1 MASGN
6 EKNHRVRVAQYL
18 RMSTDHQQYSLH
30 NQSEYIKDYAEK
42 NNMEIAY
49 TYDDA
54 GKSGVSIVGRHSLQ
68 QLLSDVEQKKI
79 DIQAVLFYDVSRF
92 GRFQNSDE
100 AAYYSFL
107 FERNGVDL
115 IYCSE
120 PIPTKDFPLES
131 SVILNIKRSSAA
143 YHSRNLS
150 EKVFIGQVNL
160 IKLGYH
166 QGGMAGYGLRR
177 LLVDENGIA
186 KEILNF
192 RKRKSIQ
199 TDRVILIPGPKNE
212 IKIVNR
218 IYDLFIDSNVPEF
231 IIAERLNEQSIPAE
245 NGTSWT
251 RAKIKFLNPR
261 TRNKVVHEE
270 IKESIK
276 KRGLSKPISVRA
288 IDEDD
293 FKYALICGQGRI
305 EALVALGETIIP
317 AIIRD
322 VSEEDAYVMSLVE
335 NIARRRPRSN
345 ELLQVIKDMKIR
357 GLSDSE
363 ISEITGYSSNWVS
376 SINMLLDKGEHK
388 LLSAVERGNLPLYLA
403 VQFARCETEEA
414 QDILTE
420 AYDKKLIKS
429 RDIIKIK
436 YILNQRTVG
445 NKGAKAAGFYY
456 HKPSKRMTAEE
467 LIELYENSIA
477 EHKSVYNN
485 SKFIKTNLLI
495 INEIFNIIM
504 MNKSFQNIL
513 EQENLSELPSQILN
527 PVNKEVSK

>member
-1 MASGN
+1 MASEN
-6 EKNHRVRVAQYL
+6 DKNHKVRVAQYL

-186 KEILNF
+186 KEILSF

-218 IYDLFIDSNVPEF
+218 IYDLFIDYNVPEF
-231 IIAERLNEQSIPAE
+231 IIAERLNEQNIPAE
-245 NGTSWT
+245 NGTLWT
-251 RAKIKFLNPR
+251 RAKIHQILTNEKYIGNNIYNKTSSKLKSRLVKNP
-261 TRNKVVHEE
+261 KHEWVRCD
-270 IKESIK
+270 KAY
-276 KRGLSKPISVRA
+276 KPIISKK
-288 IDEDD
+288 
-293 FKYALICGQGRI
+293 KY
-305 EALVALGETIIP
+305 
-317 AIIRD
+317 
-322 VSEEDAYVMSLVE
+322 
-335 NIARRRPRSN
+335 N
-345 ELLQVIKDMKIR
+345 K
-357 GLSDSE
+357 
-363 ISEITGYSSNWVS
+363 
-376 SINMLLDKGEHK
+376 
-388 LLSAVERGNLPLYLA
+388 
-403 VQFARCETEEA
+403 A
-414 QDILTE
+414 QDIIQRFGGLLRAYTLIGYKPEHDYSYLQINEALRSFYSGIIEDFKGRILKSNCYIDEYKYAPMLYINDELLISVLITKCIHMKSGKLRWKVRFDNSQKADITIVIRMDSQNISPLDFYIIPKIENEYSKMCMTE
-420 AYDKKLIKS
+420 TNNIRLDLYRFDNLDKLLQ
-429 RDIIKIK
+429 II
-436 YILNQRTVG
+436 T
-445 NKGAKAAGFYY
+445 
-456 HKPSKRMTAEE
+456 RMKVR
-467 LIELYENSIA
+467 ELYA
-477 EHKSVYNN
+477 A
-485 SKFIKTNLLI
+485 
-495 INEIFNIIM
+495 
-504 MNKSFQNIL
+504 
-513 EQENLSELPSQILN
+513 
-527 PVNKEVSK
+527 

>member
-1 MASGN
+1 MASEN
-6 EKNHRVRVAQYL
+6 DKNHKVRVAQYL

-54 GKSGVSIVGRHSLQ
+54 GKSGVSIIGRHSLQ

-150 EKVFIGQVNL
+150 EKVFIGQANL

-186 KEILNF
+186 KEILGF

-212 IKIVNR
+212 IKIVNS
-218 IYDLFIDSNVPEF
+218 IYDLFIDDNMPEF
-231 IIAERLNEQSIPAE
+231 IIAERLNEQNIPAE
-245 NGTSWT
+245 NGTLWT
-251 RAKIKFLNPR
+251 RAKIHQILTNEKYIGNNIYNKTSSKLKSRLVKNPKNEWVR
-261 TRNKVVHEE
+261 CDKAY
-270 IKESIK
+270 
-276 KRGLSKPISVRA
+276 KPIISKKKYNKAQEIIQLRSVHLTNEELLEKLKQKLESNGKLSGFI

-293 FKYALICGQGRI
+293 TGPSSSVYRTRFGGLLRAYTLIGYKPEHDYSYIQINEALRSFYSGIIEDFKGEILKSNCYIDEYKYAPMLYINDEFLISVLITKCTHMKSGKLRWKVRFDNSQKADITIVIRMDSKNI
-305 EALVALGETIIP
+305 SPLDFYIIP
-317 AIIRD
+317 KIENEYSKMWMTETNNIRLD
-322 VSEEDAYVMSLVE
+322 LYRFDNLDK
-335 NIARRRPRSN
+335 
-345 ELLQVIKDMKIR
+345 LLQIITRMKVR
-357 GLSDSE
+357 
-363 ISEITGYSSNWVS
+363 
-376 SINMLLDKGEHK
+376 
-388 LLSAVERGNLPLYLA
+388 
-403 VQFARCETEEA
+403 
-414 QDILTE
+414 
-420 AYDKKLIKS
+420 
-429 RDIIKIK
+429 
-436 YILNQRTVG
+436 
-445 NKGAKAAGFYY
+445 
-456 HKPSKRMTAEE
+456 
-467 LIELYENSIA
+467 ELYA
-477 EHKSVYNN
+477 A
-485 SKFIKTNLLI
+485 
-495 INEIFNIIM
+495 
-504 MNKSFQNIL
+504 
-513 EQENLSELPSQILN
+513 
-527 PVNKEVSK
+527 

>member
-1 MASGN
+1 MASEN
-6 EKNHRVRVAQYL
+6 DKNHKVRVAQYL

-54 GKSGVSIVGRHSLQ
+54 GKSGVSIIGRHSLQ

-150 EKVFIGQVNL
+150 EKVFIGQANL

-186 KEILNF
+186 KEILGF

-212 IKIVNR
+212 IKIVNS
-218 IYDLFIDSNVPEF
+218 IYDLFIDDNMPEF
-231 IIAERLNEQSIPAE
+231 IIAERLNEQNIPAE
-245 NGTSWT
+245 NGTLWT
-251 RAKIKFLNPR
+251 RAKIHQILTNEKYIGNNIYNKTSSKLKSRLVKNPKNEWVR
-261 TRNKVVHEE
+261 CDKAY
-270 IKESIK
+270 
-276 KRGLSKPISVRA
+276 KPIISKKKYNKAQEIIQLRSVHLTNEELLEKLKQKLESNGKLSGFI

-293 FKYALICGQGRI
+293 TGPSSSVYRTRFGGLLRAYTLIGYKPEHDYSYIQINEALRSFYSGIIEDFKGEILKSNCYIDEYKYAPMLYINDEFLISVLITKCTHMKSGKLRWKVRFDNSQKAVITIVIRMDSQNI
-305 EALVALGETIIP
+305 SPLDFYIIP
-317 AIIRD
+317 KIENEYSKMWMTETNNIRLD
-322 VSEEDAYVMSLVE
+322 LYRFDNLDK
-335 NIARRRPRSN
+335 
-345 ELLQVIKDMKIR
+345 LLQIITRMKVR
-357 GLSDSE
+357 
-363 ISEITGYSSNWVS
+363 
-376 SINMLLDKGEHK
+376 
-388 LLSAVERGNLPLYLA
+388 
-403 VQFARCETEEA
+403 
-414 QDILTE
+414 
-420 AYDKKLIKS
+420 
-429 RDIIKIK
+429 
-436 YILNQRTVG
+436 
-445 NKGAKAAGFYY
+445 
-456 HKPSKRMTAEE
+456 
-467 LIELYENSIA
+467 ELYA
-477 EHKSVYNN
+477 A
-485 SKFIKTNLLI
+485 
-495 INEIFNIIM
+495 
-504 MNKSFQNIL
+504 
-513 EQENLSELPSQILN
+513 
-527 PVNKEVSK
+527 

>member
-1 MASGN
+1 MASEN
-6 EKNHRVRVAQYL
+6 DKNHKVRVAQYL

-54 GKSGVSIVGRHSLQ
+54 GKSGVSIIGRHSLQ

-186 KEILNF
+186 KEILGF

-212 IKIVNR
+212 IKIVNS
-218 IYDLFIDSNVPEF
+218 IYDLFIDDNMPEF
-231 IIAERLNEQSIPAE
+231 IIAERLNEQNIPAE
-245 NGTSWT
+245 NGTLWT
-251 RAKIKFLNPR
+251 RAKIHQILTNEKYIGNNIYNKTSSKLKSRLVKNPKNEWVR
-261 TRNKVVHEE
+261 CDKAY
-270 IKESIK
+270 
-276 KRGLSKPISVRA
+276 KPIISKKKYNKAQEIIQLRSVHLTNDELLEKLKQKLESNGKLSGFI

-293 FKYALICGQGRI
+293 TGPSSSVYRTRFGGLLRAYTLIGYKPEHDYSYLKINEALRSFYSGIIEDFKGEILKSNCYIDEYKYAPMLYINDELLISVLITKCTPMKSGKLRWKVRFDNSQKADITIVIRMDSQNI
-305 EALVALGETIIP
+305 SPLDFYIIP
-317 AIIRD
+317 KIENEYSKMCMTETNNIRLD
-322 VSEEDAYVMSLVE
+322 LYRFDNLDK
-335 NIARRRPRSN
+335 
-345 ELLQVIKDMKIR
+345 LLQIITRMKVR
-357 GLSDSE
+357 
-363 ISEITGYSSNWVS
+363 
-376 SINMLLDKGEHK
+376 
-388 LLSAVERGNLPLYLA
+388 
-403 VQFARCETEEA
+403 
-414 QDILTE
+414 
-420 AYDKKLIKS
+420 
-429 RDIIKIK
+429 
-436 YILNQRTVG
+436 
-445 NKGAKAAGFYY
+445 
-456 HKPSKRMTAEE
+456 
-467 LIELYENSIA
+467 ELYA
-477 EHKSVYNN
+477 A
-485 SKFIKTNLLI
+485 
-495 INEIFNIIM
+495 
-504 MNKSFQNIL
+504 
-513 EQENLSELPSQILN
+513 
-527 PVNKEVSK
+527 

>member
-1 MASGN
+1 MASEN
-6 EKNHRVRVAQYL
+6 DKNHKVRVAQYL

-54 GKSGVSIVGRHSLQ
+54 GKSGVSIIGRHSLQ

-186 KEILNF
+186 KEILGF

-212 IKIVNR
+212 IKIVNS
-218 IYDLFIDSNVPEF
+218 IYDLFIDDNMPEF
-231 IIAERLNEQSIPAE
+231 IIAERLNELNIPAE
-245 NGTSWT
+245 NGTLWT
-251 RAKIKFLNPR
+251 RAKIHQILTNEKYIGNNIYNKTSSKLKSRLVKNPKNEWVR
-261 TRNKVVHEE
+261 CDKAY
-270 IKESIK
+270 
-276 KRGLSKPISVRA
+276 KPIISKKKYNKAQEIIQLRSVHLTNEELLEKLKQKLESNGKLSGFI

-293 FKYALICGQGRI
+293 TGPSSSVYRTRFGGLLRAYTLIGYKPEHDYSYIQINEALRSFYSGIIEDFKGEILKSNCYIDEYKYAPMLYINDELLISVLITKCTPMKSGKLRWKVRFDNSQKADITIVIRMDSQNI
-305 EALVALGETIIP
+305 SPLDFYIIP
-317 AIIRD
+317 KIENEYSKMCMTETNNIRLD
-322 VSEEDAYVMSLVE
+322 LYRFDNLDK
-335 NIARRRPRSN
+335 
-345 ELLQVIKDMKIR
+345 LLQIITRMKVR
-357 GLSDSE
+357 
-363 ISEITGYSSNWVS
+363 
-376 SINMLLDKGEHK
+376 
-388 LLSAVERGNLPLYLA
+388 
-403 VQFARCETEEA
+403 
-414 QDILTE
+414 
-420 AYDKKLIKS
+420 
-429 RDIIKIK
+429 
-436 YILNQRTVG
+436 
-445 NKGAKAAGFYY
+445 
-456 HKPSKRMTAEE
+456 
-467 LIELYENSIA
+467 ELYA
-477 EHKSVYNN
+477 A
-485 SKFIKTNLLI
+485 
-495 INEIFNIIM
+495 
-504 MNKSFQNIL
+504 
-513 EQENLSELPSQILN
+513 
-527 PVNKEVSK
+527 

>member
-1 MASGN
+1 
-6 EKNHRVRVAQYL
+6 
-18 RMSTDHQQYSLH
+18 MSTDHQQYSLH

-54 GKSGVSIVGRHSLQ
+54 GKSGVSIIGRHSLQ

-150 EKVFIGQVNL
+150 EKLFIGQVNL

-186 KEILNF
+186 KEILGF

-218 IYDLFIDSNVPEF
+218 IYDLFIDDNMPEF
-231 IIAERLNEQSIPAE
+231 IIAERLNEQNIPAE
-245 NGTSWT
+245 NGTLWT
-251 RAKIKFLNPR
+251 RAKIHQILTNEKYIGNNIYNKTSSKLKSRLVKNPKNEWVR
-261 TRNKVVHEE
+261 CDKAY
-270 IKESIK
+270 
-276 KRGLSKPISVRA
+276 KPIISKKKYNKAQEIIQLRSVHLTNDELLEKLKQKLESNGKLSGFI

-293 FKYALICGQGRI
+293 TGPSSSVYRTRFGGLLRAYTLIGYKPEHDYSYIQINEALRSFYSGIIEDFKGEILKSNCYIDEYKYAPMLYINDELLISVLITKCTPMKSGKLRWKVRFDNSQKADITIVIRMDSQNI
-305 EALVALGETIIP
+305 SPLDFYIIP
-317 AIIRD
+317 KIENEYSKMCMTETNNIRLD
-322 VSEEDAYVMSLVE
+322 LYRFDNLDK
-335 NIARRRPRSN
+335 
-345 ELLQVIKDMKIR
+345 LLQIITRMKVR
-357 GLSDSE
+357 
-363 ISEITGYSSNWVS
+363 
-376 SINMLLDKGEHK
+376 
-388 LLSAVERGNLPLYLA
+388 
-403 VQFARCETEEA
+403 
-414 QDILTE
+414 
-420 AYDKKLIKS
+420 
-429 RDIIKIK
+429 
-436 YILNQRTVG
+436 
-445 NKGAKAAGFYY
+445 
-456 HKPSKRMTAEE
+456 
-467 LIELYENSIA
+467 ELYA
-477 EHKSVYNN
+477 A
-485 SKFIKTNLLI
+485 
-495 INEIFNIIM
+495 
-504 MNKSFQNIL
+504 
-513 EQENLSELPSQILN
+513 
-527 PVNKEVSK
+527 

>member
-1 MASGN
+1 MASEN
-6 EKNHRVRVAQYL
+6 DKNHKVRVAQYL

-186 KEILNF
+186 KEILSF

-218 IYDLFIDSNVPEF
+218 IYDLFIDYNVPEF
-231 IIAERLNEQSIPAE
+231 IIAERLNEQNIPAE
-245 NGTSWT
+245 NGTLWT
-251 RAKIKFLNPR
+251 RAKIHQILTNEKYIGNNIYNKTSSKLKSRLVKNP
-261 TRNKVVHEE
+261 KHEWVRCD
-270 IKESIK
+270 KAY
-276 KRGLSKPISVRA
+276 KPIISKKKYNKAQDIIQLRSIHLTNEELLEKLKQKLESNGKLSGFI

-293 FKYALICGQGRI
+293 TGPSSSVYRTRFGGLLRAYTLIGYKPEHDYSYLQINEALRSFYSGIIEDFKGRILKSNCYIDEYKYAPMLYINDELLISVLITKCIHMKSGKLSWKVRFDNSQKADITIVIRMDSQNI
-305 EALVALGETIIP
+305 SPLDFYIIP
-317 AIIRD
+317 KIENEYSKMCMTETNNIRLD
-322 VSEEDAYVMSLVE
+322 LYRFDNLDK
-335 NIARRRPRSN
+335 
-345 ELLQVIKDMKIR
+345 LLQIITRMKVR
-357 GLSDSE
+357 
-363 ISEITGYSSNWVS
+363 
-376 SINMLLDKGEHK
+376 
-388 LLSAVERGNLPLYLA
+388 
-403 VQFARCETEEA
+403 
-414 QDILTE
+414 
-420 AYDKKLIKS
+420 
-429 RDIIKIK
+429 
-436 YILNQRTVG
+436 
-445 NKGAKAAGFYY
+445 
-456 HKPSKRMTAEE
+456 
-467 LIELYENSIA
+467 ELYA
-477 EHKSVYNN
+477 A
-485 SKFIKTNLLI
+485 
-495 INEIFNIIM
+495 
-504 MNKSFQNIL
+504 
-513 EQENLSELPSQILN
+513 
-527 PVNKEVSK
+527 

>member
-1 MASGN
+1 MASEN
-6 EKNHRVRVAQYL
+6 DKNHRVRVAQYL

-186 KEILNF
+186 KEILSF

-218 IYDLFIDSNVPEF
+218 IYDLFIDNNVPEF
-231 IIAERLNEQSIPAE
+231 IIAERLNEQNIPAE
-245 NGTSWT
+245 NGTLWT
-251 RAKIKFLNPR
+251 RAKIHQILTNEKYIGNNIYNKTSSKLKSRLVKNP
-261 TRNKVVHEE
+261 KHEWVRCD
-270 IKESIK
+270 KAY
-276 KRGLSKPISVRA
+276 KPIISKKKYNKAQEIIQLRSIHLTNEDLLEKLKQKLESNGKLSGFI

-293 FKYALICGQGRI
+293 TGPSSSVYRTRFGGLLRAYTLIGYKPEHDYSYLKINEALRSFYSEIIEDFKGEILKSNCHIDEYKYAPMLYINDEFLISV
-305 EALVALGETIIP
+305 LVTKCIYMKSGKLRWKVRFDNSQKADITIVIRMNSQNISPLDFYIIP
-317 AIIRD
+317 KIENEYNKMCMTETNNIRLD
-322 VSEEDAYVMSLVE
+322 LYRFDNLDK
-335 NIARRRPRSN
+335 
-345 ELLQVIKDMKIR
+345 LLQIITRMKVR
-357 GLSDSE
+357 
-363 ISEITGYSSNWVS
+363 
-376 SINMLLDKGEHK
+376 
-388 LLSAVERGNLPLYLA
+388 
-403 VQFARCETEEA
+403 
-414 QDILTE
+414 
-420 AYDKKLIKS
+420 
-429 RDIIKIK
+429 
-436 YILNQRTVG
+436 
-445 NKGAKAAGFYY
+445 
-456 HKPSKRMTAEE
+456 
-467 LIELYENSIA
+467 ELYA
-477 EHKSVYNN
+477 A
-485 SKFIKTNLLI
+485 
-495 INEIFNIIM
+495 
-504 MNKSFQNIL
+504 
-513 EQENLSELPSQILN
+513 
-527 PVNKEVSK
+527 

>member
-107 FERNGVDL
+107 FERNGVEL

-251 RAKIKFLNPR
+251 RAKIHQILTNEKYIGNNIYNKTSSKLKSRLVKNP
-261 TRNKVVHEE
+261 KHEW
-270 IKESIK
+270 IRCDKAY
-276 KRGLSKPISVRA
+276 KPIISKKKYNKAQEIIQLRSIHLTNEDLLEKLKEKLESNGKLSGFI

-293 FKYALICGQGRI
+293 TGPSSSVYRTRFGGLLRAYTLIGYKPEHDYSYLQI
-305 EALVALGETIIP
+305 NEALRSFYSEIIEDFKGEILKSNCHIDEYKYYPMLCINDEFLISVLVTKCIHMKSGKLRWKVRFDNSQKADITIVIRMNSQNISPLDFYIIP
-317 AIIRD
+317 KIENEYSKMCMMETNNIRLD
-322 VSEEDAYVMSLVE
+322 LYRFD
-335 NIARRRPRSN
+335 N
-345 ELLQVIKDMKIR
+345 
-357 GLSDSE
+357 
-363 ISEITGYSSNWVS
+363 
-376 SINMLLDKGEHK
+376 LDKF
-388 LLSAVERGNLPLYLA
+388 L
-403 VQFARCETEEA
+403 Q
-414 QDILTE
+414 
-420 AYDKKLIKS
+420 
-429 RDIIKIK
+429 II
-436 YILNQRTVG
+436 T
-445 NKGAKAAGFYY
+445 
-456 HKPSKRMTAEE
+456 RMKVR
-467 LIELYENSIA
+467 ELYA
-477 EHKSVYNN
+477 A
-485 SKFIKTNLLI
+485 
-495 INEIFNIIM
+495 
-504 MNKSFQNIL
+504 
-513 EQENLSELPSQILN
+513 
-527 PVNKEVSK
+527 

>member
-1 MASGN
+1 MASEN
-6 EKNHRVRVAQYL
+6 DKNHKVRVAQYL

-54 GKSGVSIVGRHSLQ
+54 GKSGVSIIGRHSLQ

-186 KEILNF
+186 KEILGF

-212 IKIVNR
+212 INIVNS
-218 IYDLFIDSNVPEF
+218 IYDLFIDDNMPEF
-231 IIAERLNEQSIPAE
+231 IIAERLNEQNIPAE
-245 NGTSWT
+245 NGTLWT
-251 RAKIKFLNPR
+251 RAKIHQILTNEKYIGNNIYNKTSSKLKSRLVKNPKNEWVR
-261 TRNKVVHEE
+261 CDKAY
-270 IKESIK
+270 
-276 KRGLSKPISVRA
+276 KPIISKKKYNKAQEIIQLRSVHLTNEELLEMLKQKLESNGKLSGFI

-293 FKYALICGQGRI
+293 TGPSSSVYRTRFGGLLRAYTLIGYKPEHDYSYIQINEALRSFYSGIIEDFKGEILKSNCYIDEYKYAPMLYINDELLISVLITKCTPMKSGKLRWKVRFDNSQKADITIVIRMDSQNI
-305 EALVALGETIIP
+305 SPLDFYIIP
-317 AIIRD
+317 KIENEYSKMCMTETNNIRLD
-322 VSEEDAYVMSLVE
+322 LYRFDNLDK
-335 NIARRRPRSN
+335 
-345 ELLQVIKDMKIR
+345 LLQIITRMKVR
-357 GLSDSE
+357 
-363 ISEITGYSSNWVS
+363 
-376 SINMLLDKGEHK
+376 
-388 LLSAVERGNLPLYLA
+388 
-403 VQFARCETEEA
+403 
-414 QDILTE
+414 
-420 AYDKKLIKS
+420 
-429 RDIIKIK
+429 
-436 YILNQRTVG
+436 
-445 NKGAKAAGFYY
+445 
-456 HKPSKRMTAEE
+456 
-467 LIELYENSIA
+467 ELYA
-477 EHKSVYNN
+477 A
-485 SKFIKTNLLI
+485 
-495 INEIFNIIM
+495 
-504 MNKSFQNIL
+504 
-513 EQENLSELPSQILN
+513 
-527 PVNKEVSK
+527 

>member
-1 MASGN
+1 MASEN
-6 EKNHRVRVAQYL
+6 DKNHRVRVAQYL

-68 QLLSDVEQKKI
+68 QLLNDVEQKKI

-186 KEILNF
+186 KEILSF

-218 IYDLFIDSNVPEF
+218 IYDLFIDNNVPEF
-231 IIAERLNEQSIPAE
+231 IIAERLNEQNIPAE
-245 NGTSWT
+245 NGTLWT
-251 RAKIKFLNPR
+251 RAKIHQILTNEKYIGNNIYNKTSSKLKSRLVKNP
-261 TRNKVVHEE
+261 KHEWVRCD
-270 IKESIK
+270 KAY
-276 KRGLSKPISVRA
+276 KPIISKKKYNKAQEIIQLRSIHLTNEDLLEKLKQKLESNGKLSGFI

-293 FKYALICGQGRI
+293 TGPSSSVYRTRFGGLLRAYTLIGYKPEHDYSYLKINEALRSFYSEIIEDFKGEILKSNCHIDEYKYAPMLYINDEFLISV
-305 EALVALGETIIP
+305 LVTKCIHMKSGKLRWKVRFDNSQKADITIVIRMNSQNISPLDFYIIP
-317 AIIRD
+317 KIENEYSKMCMMETNNIRLD
-322 VSEEDAYVMSLVE
+322 LYRFDNLDK
-335 NIARRRPRSN
+335 
-345 ELLQVIKDMKIR
+345 LLQIITRMKVR
-357 GLSDSE
+357 
-363 ISEITGYSSNWVS
+363 
-376 SINMLLDKGEHK
+376 
-388 LLSAVERGNLPLYLA
+388 
-403 VQFARCETEEA
+403 
-414 QDILTE
+414 
-420 AYDKKLIKS
+420 
-429 RDIIKIK
+429 
-436 YILNQRTVG
+436 
-445 NKGAKAAGFYY
+445 
-456 HKPSKRMTAEE
+456 
-467 LIELYENSIA
+467 ELYA
-477 EHKSVYNN
+477 A
-485 SKFIKTNLLI
+485 
-495 INEIFNIIM
+495 
-504 MNKSFQNIL
+504 
-513 EQENLSELPSQILN
+513 
-527 PVNKEVSK
+527 

>member
-1 MASGN
+1 MASEN
-6 EKNHRVRVAQYL
+6 DKNHRVRVAQYL

-150 EKVFIGQVNL
+150 DKVFIGQVNL

-186 KEILNF
+186 KEILSF

-218 IYDLFIDSNVPEF
+218 IYDLFIDNNVPEF
-231 IIAERLNEQSIPAE
+231 IIAERLNEQNIPAE
-245 NGTSWT
+245 NGTLWT
-251 RAKIKFLNPR
+251 RAKIHQILTNEKYIGNNIYNKTSSKLKSRLVKNP
-261 TRNKVVHEE
+261 KHEWVRCD
-270 IKESIK
+270 KAY
-276 KRGLSKPISVRA
+276 KPIISKKKYNKAQEIIQLRSIHLTNEDLLEKLKQKLESNGKLSGFI

-293 FKYALICGQGRI
+293 TGPSSSVYRTRFGGLLRAYTLIGYKPEHDYSYLKINEALRSFYSEIIEDFKGEILKSNCHIDEYKYAPMLYINDEFLISV
-305 EALVALGETIIP
+305 LVTKCIYMKSGKLRWKVRFDNSQKADITIVIRMNSQNISPLDFYIIP
-317 AIIRD
+317 KIENEYNKMCMTETNNIRLD
-322 VSEEDAYVMSLVE
+322 LYRFDNLDK
-335 NIARRRPRSN
+335 
-345 ELLQVIKDMKIR
+345 LLQIITRMKVR
-357 GLSDSE
+357 
-363 ISEITGYSSNWVS
+363 
-376 SINMLLDKGEHK
+376 
-388 LLSAVERGNLPLYLA
+388 
-403 VQFARCETEEA
+403 
-414 QDILTE
+414 
-420 AYDKKLIKS
+420 
-429 RDIIKIK
+429 
-436 YILNQRTVG
+436 
-445 NKGAKAAGFYY
+445 
-456 HKPSKRMTAEE
+456 
-467 LIELYENSIA
+467 ELYA
-477 EHKSVYNN
+477 A
-485 SKFIKTNLLI
+485 
-495 INEIFNIIM
+495 
-504 MNKSFQNIL
+504 
-513 EQENLSELPSQILN
+513 
-527 PVNKEVSK
+527 

>member
-1 MASGN
+1 MASEN
-6 EKNHRVRVAQYL
+6 DKNHKVRVAQYL

-54 GKSGVSIVGRHSLQ
+54 GKSGVSIIGRHSLQ

-143 YHSRNLS
+143 YHRRNLS

-186 KEILNF
+186 KEILGF

-212 IKIVNR
+212 IKIVNS
-218 IYDLFIDSNVPEF
+218 IYDLFIDDNMPEF
-231 IIAERLNEQSIPAE
+231 IIAERLNEQNIPAE
-245 NGTSWT
+245 NGTLWT
-251 RAKIKFLNPR
+251 RAKIHQILTNEKYIGNNIYNKTSSKLKSRLVKNPKNEWVR
-261 TRNKVVHEE
+261 CDKAY
-270 IKESIK
+270 
-276 KRGLSKPISVRA
+276 KPIISKKKYNKAQEIIQLRSVHLTNEELLEKLKQKLESNGKLSGFI

-293 FKYALICGQGRI
+293 TGPSSSVYRTRFGGLLRAYTLIGYKPEHDYSYIQINEALRSFYSGIIEDFKGEILKSNCYIDEYKYAPMLYINDELLISVLITKCTPMKSGKLRWKVRFDNSQKADITIVIRMDSQNI
-305 EALVALGETIIP
+305 SPLDFYIIP
-317 AIIRD
+317 KIENEYSKMCMTETNNIRLD
-322 VSEEDAYVMSLVE
+322 LYRFDNLDK
-335 NIARRRPRSN
+335 
-345 ELLQVIKDMKIR
+345 LLQIITRMKVR
-357 GLSDSE
+357 
-363 ISEITGYSSNWVS
+363 
-376 SINMLLDKGEHK
+376 
-388 LLSAVERGNLPLYLA
+388 
-403 VQFARCETEEA
+403 
-414 QDILTE
+414 
-420 AYDKKLIKS
+420 
-429 RDIIKIK
+429 
-436 YILNQRTVG
+436 
-445 NKGAKAAGFYY
+445 
-456 HKPSKRMTAEE
+456 
-467 LIELYENSIA
+467 ELYA
-477 EHKSVYNN
+477 A
-485 SKFIKTNLLI
+485 
-495 INEIFNIIM
+495 
-504 MNKSFQNIL
+504 
-513 EQENLSELPSQILN
+513 
-527 PVNKEVSK
+527 

>member
-1 MASGN
+1 MASEN
-6 EKNHRVRVAQYL
+6 DKNHRVRVAQYL

-186 KEILNF
+186 KEILGF

-212 IKIVNR
+212 IKIVNS
-218 IYDLFIDSNVPEF
+218 IYDLFIDDNMPEF
-231 IIAERLNEQSIPAE
+231 IIAERLNEQNIPAE
-245 NGTSWT
+245 NGTLWT
-251 RAKIKFLNPR
+251 RAKIHQILTNEKYIGNNIYNKTSSKLKSRLVKNPKNEWVR
-261 TRNKVVHEE
+261 CDKAY
-270 IKESIK
+270 
-276 KRGLSKPISVRA
+276 KPIISKKKYNKAQEIIQLRSVHLTNEELLEKLKQKLESNGKLSGFI

-293 FKYALICGQGRI
+293 TGPSSSVYRTRFGGLLRAYTLIGYKPEHDYSYLKINEALRSFYSEIIEDFKGEILKSNCHIDEYKYAPMLYINDEFLISV
-305 EALVALGETIIP
+305 LVTKCIHMKSGKLRWKVRFDNSQKADITIVIRMDSQNISPLDFYIIP
-317 AIIRD
+317 KIENEYSKMCMTETNNIRLD
-322 VSEEDAYVMSLVE
+322 LYRFDNLDK
-335 NIARRRPRSN
+335 
-345 ELLQVIKDMKIR
+345 LLQIITRMKVR
-357 GLSDSE
+357 
-363 ISEITGYSSNWVS
+363 
-376 SINMLLDKGEHK
+376 
-388 LLSAVERGNLPLYLA
+388 
-403 VQFARCETEEA
+403 
-414 QDILTE
+414 
-420 AYDKKLIKS
+420 
-429 RDIIKIK
+429 
-436 YILNQRTVG
+436 
-445 NKGAKAAGFYY
+445 
-456 HKPSKRMTAEE
+456 
-467 LIELYENSIA
+467 ELYA
-477 EHKSVYNN
+477 A
-485 SKFIKTNLLI
+485 
-495 INEIFNIIM
+495 
-504 MNKSFQNIL
+504 
-513 EQENLSELPSQILN
+513 
-527 PVNKEVSK
+527 

>member
-1 MASGN
+1 MASEN
-6 EKNHRVRVAQYL
+6 DKNHKVRVAQYL

-177 LLVDENGIA
+177 LLVDENGRA
-186 KEILNF
+186 KEILSF

-199 TDRVILIPGPKNE
+199 TDRGILIPGPKNE

-218 IYDLFIDSNVPEF
+218 IYDLFIDYNVPEF
-231 IIAERLNEQSIPAE
+231 IIAERLNEQNIPAE
-245 NGTSWT
+245 NGTLWT
-251 RAKIKFLNPR
+251 RAKIHQILTNEKYIGNNIYNKTSSKLKSRLVKNP
-261 TRNKVVHEE
+261 KHEWVRCD
-270 IKESIK
+270 KAY
-276 KRGLSKPISVRA
+276 KPIISKKKYNKAQDIIQLRSIHLTNEELLEKLKQKLESNGKLSGFI

-293 FKYALICGQGRI
+293 TGPSSSVYRTRFGGLLRAYTLIGYKPEHDYSYLQINEALRSFYSGIIEDFKGRILKSNCYIDEYKYAPMLYINDELLISVLITKCIHMKSGKFRWKVRFDNSQKADITIVIRMDSQNI
-305 EALVALGETIIP
+305 SPLDFYIIP
-317 AIIRD
+317 KIENEYSKMCMTETNNIRLD
-322 VSEEDAYVMSLVE
+322 LFRFDNLDK
-335 NIARRRPRSN
+335 
-345 ELLQVIKDMKIR
+345 LLQI
-357 GLSDSE
+357 
-363 ISEITGYSSNWVS
+363 IT
-376 SINMLLDKGEHK
+376 
-388 LLSAVERGNLPLYLA
+388 R
-403 VQFARCETEEA
+403 
-414 QDILTE
+414 
-420 AYDKKLIKS
+420 KKV
-429 RDIIKIK
+429 R
-436 YILNQRTVG
+436 
-445 NKGAKAAGFYY
+445 
-456 HKPSKRMTAEE
+456 
-467 LIELYENSIA
+467 ELYVA
-477 EHKSVYNN
+477 
-485 SKFIKTNLLI
+485 
-495 INEIFNIIM
+495 
-504 MNKSFQNIL
+504 
-513 EQENLSELPSQILN
+513 
-527 PVNKEVSK
+527 

>member
-1 MASGN
+1 MTSEN
-6 EKNHRVRVAQYL
+6 DKNHKVRVAQYL

-79 DIQAVLFYDVSRF
+79 NIQAVLFYDVSRF

-107 FERNGVDL
+107 FEKNGVDL

-150 EKVFIGQVNL
+150 AKVFIGQVNL

-186 KEILNF
+186 KEVLSF

-212 IKIVNR
+212 IRIVNR
-218 IYDLFIDSNVPEF
+218 IYDLFIDDNVPEF
-231 IIAERLNEQSIPAE
+231 IIAERLNEQNIPAE
-245 NGTSWT
+245 NGLSWT
-251 RAKIKFLNPR
+251 RGKIHQILTNEKYIGNNIYNKTSAKLK
-261 TRNKVVHEE
+261 
-270 IKESIK
+270 
-276 KRGLSKPISVRA
+276 SKPIKNPKHEWVRCDKA
-288 IDEDD
+288 YKPIISKKKYNKAQEIIQLRSLHLTNEELLEKLKQKLESKGKLSGFIIDEDD
-293 FKYALICGQGRI
+293 TGPSSSVYRTRFGGLLRAYTLIGYKPEHDYSYIQI
-305 EALVALGETIIP
+305 NEALRALHSDTIEDLKDNIKKNNCYVNDYKYKPMLFINDEILISVIITKCTRIKSGKLRWKVRFDNPQKADITIVIRMDSQNASPLDFYIIP
-317 AIIRD
+317 KIDSNFSKVIMSEKNNIR
-322 VSEEDAYVMSLVE
+322 L
-335 NIARRRPRSN
+335 
-345 ELLQVIKDMKIR
+345 
-357 GLSDSE
+357 
-363 ISEITGYSSNWVS
+363 
-376 SINMLLDKGEHK
+376 
-388 LLSAVERGNLPLYLA
+388 
-403 VQFARCETEEA
+403 
-414 QDILTE
+414 
-420 AYDKKLIKS
+420 
-429 RDIIKIK
+429 
-436 YILNQRTVG
+436 
-445 NKGAKAAGFYY
+445 
-456 HKPSKRMTAEE
+456 
-467 LIELYENSIA
+467 ELYR
-477 EHKSVYNN
+477 
-485 SKFIKTNLLI
+485 FDNLEEFLQI
-495 INEIFNIIM
+495 INRI
-504 MNKSFQNIL
+504 KVR
-513 EQENLSELPSQILN
+513 ELYAA
-527 PVNKEVSK
+527 

>member
-251 RAKIKFLNPR
+251 RAKIHQILTNEKYIGNNIYNKTSSKLKSKLVKNP
-261 TRNKVVHEE
+261 KHEW
-270 IKESIK
+270 IRCDKAY
-276 KRGLSKPISVRA
+276 KPIISKKKYNKAQEIIQLRSIHLTNEDLLEKLKQKLESNGKLSGFI

-293 FKYALICGQGRI
+293 TGPSSSVYRTRFGGLLRAYTLIGYKPEHDYSYLQI
-305 EALVALGETIIP
+305 NEALRSFYSEIIEDFKGEILKSNCHIDEYKYYPMLYINDEFLISVLVTKCIHMKSGKLRWKVRFDNSQKADITIVIRMNSQNISPLDFYIIP
-317 AIIRD
+317 KIENEYSKMCMMETNNIRLD
-322 VSEEDAYVMSLVE
+322 LYRFDNLDK
-335 NIARRRPRSN
+335 
-345 ELLQVIKDMKIR
+345 LLQIITRMKVR
-357 GLSDSE
+357 
-363 ISEITGYSSNWVS
+363 
-376 SINMLLDKGEHK
+376 
-388 LLSAVERGNLPLYLA
+388 
-403 VQFARCETEEA
+403 
-414 QDILTE
+414 
-420 AYDKKLIKS
+420 
-429 RDIIKIK
+429 
-436 YILNQRTVG
+436 
-445 NKGAKAAGFYY
+445 
-456 HKPSKRMTAEE
+456 
-467 LIELYENSIA
+467 ELYA
-477 EHKSVYNN
+477 A
-485 SKFIKTNLLI
+485 
-495 INEIFNIIM
+495 
-504 MNKSFQNIL
+504 
-513 EQENLSELPSQILN
+513 
-527 PVNKEVSK
+527 

>member
-1 MASGN
+1 MASEN
-6 EKNHRVRVAQYL
+6 DKNHKVRVAQYL

-54 GKSGVSIVGRHSLQ
+54 GKSGVSIIGRHSLQ

-177 LLVDENGIA
+177 LLVDENDIA
-186 KEILNF
+186 KEILGF

-212 IKIVNR
+212 IKIVNS
-218 IYDLFIDSNVPEF
+218 IYDLFIDDNMPEF
-231 IIAERLNEQSIPAE
+231 IIAERLNEQNIPAE
-245 NGTSWT
+245 NGTLWT
-251 RAKIKFLNPR
+251 RAKIHQILTNEKYIGNNIYNKTSSKLKSRLVKNPKNEWVR
-261 TRNKVVHEE
+261 CDKAY
-270 IKESIK
+270 
-276 KRGLSKPISVRA
+276 KPIISKKKYNKAQEIIQLRSVHLTNEELLEKLKQKLESNGKLSGFI

-293 FKYALICGQGRI
+293 TGPSSSVYRTRFGGLLRAYTLIGYKPEHDYSYIQINEALRSFYSGIIEDFKREILKSNCYIDEYKYAPMLYINDELLISVLITKCTPMKSGKLRWKVRFDNSQKADITIVIRMDSQNI
-305 EALVALGETIIP
+305 SPLDFYIIP
-317 AIIRD
+317 KIENEYSKMCMTETNNIRLD
-322 VSEEDAYVMSLVE
+322 LYRFDNLDK
-335 NIARRRPRSN
+335 
-345 ELLQVIKDMKIR
+345 LLQIITRMKVR
-357 GLSDSE
+357 
-363 ISEITGYSSNWVS
+363 
-376 SINMLLDKGEHK
+376 
-388 LLSAVERGNLPLYLA
+388 
-403 VQFARCETEEA
+403 
-414 QDILTE
+414 
-420 AYDKKLIKS
+420 
-429 RDIIKIK
+429 
-436 YILNQRTVG
+436 
-445 NKGAKAAGFYY
+445 
-456 HKPSKRMTAEE
+456 
-467 LIELYENSIA
+467 ELYA
-477 EHKSVYNN
+477 A
-485 SKFIKTNLLI
+485 
-495 INEIFNIIM
+495 
-504 MNKSFQNIL
+504 
-513 EQENLSELPSQILN
+513 
-527 PVNKEVSK
+527 

>member
-1 MASGN
+1 MASEN

-251 RAKIKFLNPR
+251 RAKIHQILTNEKYIGNNIYNKTSSKLKSRLVKNP
-261 TRNKVVHEE
+261 KHEWVRCD
-270 IKESIK
+270 KAY
-276 KRGLSKPISVRA
+276 KPIISKKKYNKAQEIIQLRSIHLTNEDLLEKLKEKLESNGKLSGFI

-293 FKYALICGQGRI
+293 TGPSSSVYRTRFGGLLRAYTLIGYKPEHDYSYLKINEALRSFYSEIIEDFKGEILKSNCHIDEYKYAPMLYINDEFLISV
-305 EALVALGETIIP
+305 LVTKCIHMKSGKLRWKVRFDNSQKADITIVIRMNSQNISPLDFYIIP
-317 AIIRD
+317 KIENEYSKMCMTETNNIRLD
-322 VSEEDAYVMSLVE
+322 LYRFDNLDK
-335 NIARRRPRSN
+335 
-345 ELLQVIKDMKIR
+345 LLQIITRMKVR
-357 GLSDSE
+357 
-363 ISEITGYSSNWVS
+363 
-376 SINMLLDKGEHK
+376 
-388 LLSAVERGNLPLYLA
+388 
-403 VQFARCETEEA
+403 
-414 QDILTE
+414 
-420 AYDKKLIKS
+420 
-429 RDIIKIK
+429 
-436 YILNQRTVG
+436 
-445 NKGAKAAGFYY
+445 
-456 HKPSKRMTAEE
+456 
-467 LIELYENSIA
+467 ELYA
-477 EHKSVYNN
+477 A
-485 SKFIKTNLLI
+485 
-495 INEIFNIIM
+495 
-504 MNKSFQNIL
+504 
-513 EQENLSELPSQILN
+513 
-527 PVNKEVSK
+527 

>member
-1 MASGN
+1 MASEN

-186 KEILNF
+186 KEILSF

-218 IYDLFIDSNVPEF
+218 IYDLFIDNNVPEF
-231 IIAERLNEQSIPAE
+231 IIAERLNEQNIPAE
-245 NGTSWT
+245 NGTLWT
-251 RAKIKFLNPR
+251 RAKIHQILTNEKYIGNNIYNKTSSKLKSRLVKNP
-261 TRNKVVHEE
+261 KHEWVRCD
-270 IKESIK
+270 KAY
-276 KRGLSKPISVRA
+276 KPIISKKKYNKAQEIIQLRSIHLTNEDLLEKLKQKLESNGKLSGFI

-293 FKYALICGQGRI
+293 TGPSSSVYRTRFGGLLRAYTLIGYKPEHDYSYLKINEALRSFYSEIIEDFKGEILKSNCHIDEYKYAPMLYINDEFLISV
-305 EALVALGETIIP
+305 LVTKCIHMKSGKLRWKVQFDNSQKADITIVIRMNSQNISPLDFYIIP
-317 AIIRD
+317 KIENEYNKMCMTETNNIRLD
-322 VSEEDAYVMSLVE
+322 LYRFDNLDK
-335 NIARRRPRSN
+335 
-345 ELLQVIKDMKIR
+345 LLQIITRMKVR
-357 GLSDSE
+357 
-363 ISEITGYSSNWVS
+363 
-376 SINMLLDKGEHK
+376 
-388 LLSAVERGNLPLYLA
+388 
-403 VQFARCETEEA
+403 
-414 QDILTE
+414 
-420 AYDKKLIKS
+420 
-429 RDIIKIK
+429 
-436 YILNQRTVG
+436 
-445 NKGAKAAGFYY
+445 
-456 HKPSKRMTAEE
+456 
-467 LIELYENSIA
+467 ELYA
-477 EHKSVYNN
+477 A
-485 SKFIKTNLLI
+485 
-495 INEIFNIIM
+495 
-504 MNKSFQNIL
+504 
-513 EQENLSELPSQILN
+513 
-527 PVNKEVSK
+527 

>member
-1 MASGN
+1 MASEN
-6 EKNHRVRVAQYL
+6 DKNHKVRVAQYL

-54 GKSGVSIVGRHSLQ
+54 GKSGVSIIGRHSLQ

-186 KEILNF
+186 KEILGF

-212 IKIVNR
+212 IKIVNS
-218 IYDLFIDSNVPEF
+218 IYDLFIDDNMPEF
-231 IIAERLNEQSIPAE
+231 IIAERLNEQNIPAE
-245 NGTSWT
+245 NGTLWT
-251 RAKIKFLNPR
+251 RAKIHQILTNEKYIGNNIYNKTSSKLKSRLVKNPKNEWVR
-261 TRNKVVHEE
+261 CDKAY
-270 IKESIK
+270 
-276 KRGLSKPISVRA
+276 KPIISKKKYNKAQEIIQLRSVHLTNEELLEKLKQKLKSNGKLSGFI

-293 FKYALICGQGRI
+293 TGPSSSVYRTRFGGLLRAYTLIGYKPEHDYSYIQINEALRSFYSGIIEDFKGEILKSNCYIDEYKYAPMLYINDELLISVLITKCTPMKSGKLRWKVRFDNSQKADITIVIRMDSQNI
-305 EALVALGETIIP
+305 SPLDFYIIP
-317 AIIRD
+317 KIENEYSKMCMTETNNIRLD
-322 VSEEDAYVMSLVE
+322 LYRFDNLDK
-335 NIARRRPRSN
+335 
-345 ELLQVIKDMKIR
+345 LLQIITRMKVR
-357 GLSDSE
+357 
-363 ISEITGYSSNWVS
+363 
-376 SINMLLDKGEHK
+376 
-388 LLSAVERGNLPLYLA
+388 
-403 VQFARCETEEA
+403 
-414 QDILTE
+414 
-420 AYDKKLIKS
+420 
-429 RDIIKIK
+429 
-436 YILNQRTVG
+436 
-445 NKGAKAAGFYY
+445 
-456 HKPSKRMTAEE
+456 
-467 LIELYENSIA
+467 ELYA
-477 EHKSVYNN
+477 A
-485 SKFIKTNLLI
+485 
-495 INEIFNIIM
+495 
-504 MNKSFQNIL
+504 
-513 EQENLSELPSQILN
+513 
-527 PVNKEVSK
+527 

>member
-1 MASGN
+1 MASEN
-6 EKNHRVRVAQYL
+6 DKNHKVRVAQYL

-54 GKSGVSIVGRHSLQ
+54 GKSGVSIIGRHSLQ

-150 EKVFIGQVNL
+150 EKVFIGQANL

-186 KEILNF
+186 KEILGF

-212 IKIVNR
+212 IKIVNS
-218 IYDLFIDSNVPEF
+218 IYDLFIDDNMPEF
-231 IIAERLNEQSIPAE
+231 IIAERLNEQNIPAE
-245 NGTSWT
+245 NGTLWT
-251 RAKIKFLNPR
+251 RAKIHQILTNEKYIGNNIYNKTSSKLKSRLVKNPKNEWVR
-261 TRNKVVHEE
+261 RDKAY
-270 IKESIK
+270 
-276 KRGLSKPISVRA
+276 KPIISKKKYNKAQEIIQLRSVHLTNEELLEKLKQKLESNGKLSGFI

-293 FKYALICGQGRI
+293 TGPSSSVYRTRFGGLLRAYTLIGYKPEHDYSYIQINEALRSFYSGIIEDFKGEILKSNCYIDEYKYAPMLYINDEFLISVLITKCTHMKSGKLRWKVRFDNSQKADITIVIRMDSQNI
-305 EALVALGETIIP
+305 SPLDFYIIP
-317 AIIRD
+317 KIENEYSKMWMTETNNIRLD
-322 VSEEDAYVMSLVE
+322 LYRFDNLDK
-335 NIARRRPRSN
+335 
-345 ELLQVIKDMKIR
+345 LLQIITRMKVR
-357 GLSDSE
+357 
-363 ISEITGYSSNWVS
+363 
-376 SINMLLDKGEHK
+376 
-388 LLSAVERGNLPLYLA
+388 
-403 VQFARCETEEA
+403 
-414 QDILTE
+414 
-420 AYDKKLIKS
+420 
-429 RDIIKIK
+429 
-436 YILNQRTVG
+436 
-445 NKGAKAAGFYY
+445 
-456 HKPSKRMTAEE
+456 
-467 LIELYENSIA
+467 ELYA
-477 EHKSVYNN
+477 A
-485 SKFIKTNLLI
+485 
-495 INEIFNIIM
+495 
-504 MNKSFQNIL
+504 
-513 EQENLSELPSQILN
+513 
-527 PVNKEVSK
+527 

>member
-1 MASGN
+1 MASEN
-6 EKNHRVRVAQYL
+6 DKNHRVRVAQYL

-186 KEILNF
+186 KEILSF

-218 IYDLFIDSNVPEF
+218 IYDLFIDNNVPEF
-231 IIAERLNEQSIPAE
+231 IIAERLNEQNIPAE
-245 NGTSWT
+245 NGTLWT
-251 RAKIKFLNPR
+251 RAKIHQILTNEKYIGNNIYNKTSSKLKSRLVKNP
-261 TRNKVVHEE
+261 KHEWVRCD
-270 IKESIK
+270 KAY
-276 KRGLSKPISVRA
+276 KPIISKKKYNKAQEIIQLRSIHLTNEDLLEKLKQKLESNGKLSGFI

-293 FKYALICGQGRI
+293 TGPSSSVYRTRFGGLLRAYTLIGYKPEHDYSYLKINEALRSFHSEIIEDFKGEILKSNCHIDEYKYAPMLYINDEFLISV
-305 EALVALGETIIP
+305 LVTKCIHMKSGKLRWKVRLDNSQKADITIVIRMNSQNISPLDFYIIP
-317 AIIRD
+317 KIENEYNKMCMTETNNIRLD
-322 VSEEDAYVMSLVE
+322 LYRFDNLDK
-335 NIARRRPRSN
+335 
-345 ELLQVIKDMKIR
+345 LLQIITRMKVR
-357 GLSDSE
+357 
-363 ISEITGYSSNWVS
+363 
-376 SINMLLDKGEHK
+376 
-388 LLSAVERGNLPLYLA
+388 
-403 VQFARCETEEA
+403 
-414 QDILTE
+414 
-420 AYDKKLIKS
+420 
-429 RDIIKIK
+429 
-436 YILNQRTVG
+436 
-445 NKGAKAAGFYY
+445 
-456 HKPSKRMTAEE
+456 
-467 LIELYENSIA
+467 ELYA
-477 EHKSVYNN
+477 A
-485 SKFIKTNLLI
+485 
-495 INEIFNIIM
+495 
-504 MNKSFQNIL
+504 
-513 EQENLSELPSQILN
+513 
-527 PVNKEVSK
+527 

>member
-1 MASGN
+1 MASEN
-6 EKNHRVRVAQYL
+6 DKNHKVRVAQYL

-54 GKSGVSIVGRHSLQ
+54 GKSGVSIIGRHSLQ

-150 EKVFIGQVNL
+150 EKVFIGQANL

-186 KEILNF
+186 KEILGF

-212 IKIVNR
+212 IKIVNS
-218 IYDLFIDSNVPEF
+218 INDLFIDDNMPEF
-231 IIAERLNEQSIPAE
+231 IIAERLNEQNIPAE
-245 NGTSWT
+245 NGTLWT
-251 RAKIKFLNPR
+251 RAKIHQILTNEKYIGNNIYNKTSSKLKSRLVKNPKNEWVR
-261 TRNKVVHEE
+261 CDKAY
-270 IKESIK
+270 
-276 KRGLSKPISVRA
+276 KPIISKKKYNKAQEIIQLRSVHLTNEELLEKLKQKLESNGKLSGFI

-293 FKYALICGQGRI
+293 TGPSSSVYRTRFGGLLRAYTLIGYKPEHDYSYIQINEALRSFYSGIIEDFKGEILKSNCYIDEYKYAPMLYINDEFLISVLITKCTHMKSGKLRWKVRFDNSQKADITIVIRMDSQNI
-305 EALVALGETIIP
+305 SPLDFYIIP
-317 AIIRD
+317 KIENEYSKMWMTETNNIRLD
-322 VSEEDAYVMSLVE
+322 LYRFDNLDK
-335 NIARRRPRSN
+335 
-345 ELLQVIKDMKIR
+345 LLQIITRMKVR
-357 GLSDSE
+357 
-363 ISEITGYSSNWVS
+363 
-376 SINMLLDKGEHK
+376 
-388 LLSAVERGNLPLYLA
+388 
-403 VQFARCETEEA
+403 
-414 QDILTE
+414 
-420 AYDKKLIKS
+420 
-429 RDIIKIK
+429 
-436 YILNQRTVG
+436 
-445 NKGAKAAGFYY
+445 
-456 HKPSKRMTAEE
+456 
-467 LIELYENSIA
+467 ELYA
-477 EHKSVYNN
+477 A
-485 SKFIKTNLLI
+485 
-495 INEIFNIIM
+495 
-504 MNKSFQNIL
+504 
-513 EQENLSELPSQILN
+513 
-527 PVNKEVSK
+527 

>member
-1 MASGN
+1 MASEN
-6 EKNHRVRVAQYL
+6 DKNHKVRVAQYL

-54 GKSGVSIVGRHSLQ
+54 GKSGVSIIGRHSLQ

-150 EKVFIGQVNL
+150 EKVFIGQANL

-186 KEILNF
+186 KEILGF

-212 IKIVNR
+212 IKIVNS
-218 IYDLFIDSNVPEF
+218 IYDLFIDDNMPEF
-231 IIAERLNEQSIPAE
+231 IIAERLNEQNIPAE
-245 NGTSWT
+245 NGTLWT
-251 RAKIKFLNPR
+251 RAKIHQILTNEKYIGNNIYNKTSSKLKSRLVKNPKNEWVR
-261 TRNKVVHEE
+261 CDKAY
-270 IKESIK
+270 
-276 KRGLSKPISVRA
+276 KPIISKRKYNKAQEIIQLRSVHLTNEELLEKLKQKLESNGKLSGFI

-293 FKYALICGQGRI
+293 TGPSSSVYRTRFGGLLRAYTLIGYKPEHDYSYIQINEALRSFYSGIIEDFKGEILKSNCYIDEYKYAPMLYINDEFLISVLITKCTHMKSGKLRWKVRFDNSQKADITIVIRMDSQNI
-305 EALVALGETIIP
+305 SPLDFYIIP
-317 AIIRD
+317 KIENEYSKMWMTETNNIRLD
-322 VSEEDAYVMSLVE
+322 LYRFDNLDK
-335 NIARRRPRSN
+335 
-345 ELLQVIKDMKIR
+345 LLQIITRMKVR
-357 GLSDSE
+357 
-363 ISEITGYSSNWVS
+363 
-376 SINMLLDKGEHK
+376 
-388 LLSAVERGNLPLYLA
+388 
-403 VQFARCETEEA
+403 
-414 QDILTE
+414 
-420 AYDKKLIKS
+420 
-429 RDIIKIK
+429 
-436 YILNQRTVG
+436 
-445 NKGAKAAGFYY
+445 
-456 HKPSKRMTAEE
+456 
-467 LIELYENSIA
+467 ELYA
-477 EHKSVYNN
+477 A
-485 SKFIKTNLLI
+485 
-495 INEIFNIIM
+495 
-504 MNKSFQNIL
+504 
-513 EQENLSELPSQILN
+513 
-527 PVNKEVSK
+527 

>member
-1 MASGN
+1 MAREN
-6 EKNHRVRVAQYL
+6 DKNHRVRVAQYL

-186 KEILNF
+186 KEILSF

-212 IKIVNR
+212 IEIVNR
-218 IYDLFIDSNVPEF
+218 IYDLFIDNNVPEF
-231 IIAERLNEQSIPAE
+231 IIAERLNEQNIPAE
-245 NGTSWT
+245 NGTLWT
-251 RAKIKFLNPR
+251 RAKIHQILTNEKYIGNNIYNKTSSKLKSRLVKNP
-261 TRNKVVHEE
+261 KHEWVRCD
-270 IKESIK
+270 KAY
-276 KRGLSKPISVRA
+276 KPIISKKKYNKAQEIIQLRSIHLTNEDLLEKLKQKLESNGKLSGFI

-293 FKYALICGQGRI
+293 TGPSSSVYRTRFGGLLRAYTLIGYKPDHDYSYLKINEALRSFYSEIIEDFKGEILKSNCHIDEYKYAPMLYINDEFLISV
-305 EALVALGETIIP
+305 LVTKCIHMKSGKLRWKVRFDNSQKADITIVIRMNSQNISPLDFYIIP
-317 AIIRD
+317 KIENEYSKMCMTETNNIRLD
-322 VSEEDAYVMSLVE
+322 LYRFDNLDK
-335 NIARRRPRSN
+335 
-345 ELLQVIKDMKIR
+345 LLQIITRMKVR
-357 GLSDSE
+357 
-363 ISEITGYSSNWVS
+363 
-376 SINMLLDKGEHK
+376 
-388 LLSAVERGNLPLYLA
+388 
-403 VQFARCETEEA
+403 
-414 QDILTE
+414 
-420 AYDKKLIKS
+420 
-429 RDIIKIK
+429 
-436 YILNQRTVG
+436 
-445 NKGAKAAGFYY
+445 
-456 HKPSKRMTAEE
+456 
-467 LIELYENSIA
+467 ELYA
-477 EHKSVYNN
+477 A
-485 SKFIKTNLLI
+485 
-495 INEIFNIIM
+495 
-504 MNKSFQNIL
+504 
-513 EQENLSELPSQILN
+513 
-527 PVNKEVSK
+527 

>member
-1 MASGN
+1 MASEN
-6 EKNHRVRVAQYL
+6 DKNHKVRVAQYL

-54 GKSGVSIVGRHSLQ
+54 GKSGVSIIGRHSLQ

-150 EKVFIGQVNL
+150 EKVFIGQANL

-186 KEILNF
+186 KEILGF

-212 IKIVNR
+212 IKIVNS
-218 IYDLFIDSNVPEF
+218 IYDLFIDDNMPEF
-231 IIAERLNEQSIPAE
+231 IIAERLNEQNIPAE
-245 NGTSWT
+245 NGTLWT
-251 RAKIKFLNPR
+251 RAKIHQILTNEKYIGNNIYNKTSSKLKSRLVKNPKNEWVR
-261 TRNKVVHEE
+261 CDKAY
-270 IKESIK
+270 
-276 KRGLSKPISVRA
+276 KPIISKKKYNKAQEIIQLQSVHLTNEELLEKLKQKLESNGKLSGFI

-293 FKYALICGQGRI
+293 TGPSSSVYRTRFGGLLRAYTLIGYKPEHDYSYIQINEALRSFYSGIIEDFKGEILKSNCYIDEYKYAPMLYINDEFLISVLITKCTHMKSGKLRWKVRFDNSQKADITIVIRMDSQNI
-305 EALVALGETIIP
+305 SPLDFYIIP
-317 AIIRD
+317 KIENEYSKMWMTETNNIRLD
-322 VSEEDAYVMSLVE
+322 LYRFDNLDK
-335 NIARRRPRSN
+335 
-345 ELLQVIKDMKIR
+345 LLQIITRMKVR
-357 GLSDSE
+357 
-363 ISEITGYSSNWVS
+363 
-376 SINMLLDKGEHK
+376 
-388 LLSAVERGNLPLYLA
+388 
-403 VQFARCETEEA
+403 
-414 QDILTE
+414 
-420 AYDKKLIKS
+420 
-429 RDIIKIK
+429 
-436 YILNQRTVG
+436 
-445 NKGAKAAGFYY
+445 
-456 HKPSKRMTAEE
+456 
-467 LIELYENSIA
+467 ELYA
-477 EHKSVYNN
+477 A
-485 SKFIKTNLLI
+485 
-495 INEIFNIIM
+495 
-504 MNKSFQNIL
+504 
-513 EQENLSELPSQILN
+513 
-527 PVNKEVSK
+527 

>member
-1 MASGN
+1 MASEN
-6 EKNHRVRVAQYL
+6 DKNHKVRVAQYL

-54 GKSGVSIVGRHSLQ
+54 GKSGVSIIGRHSLQ

-150 EKVFIGQVNL
+150 EKVFIGQANL

-186 KEILNF
+186 KEILGF

-212 IKIVNR
+212 IKIVNS
-218 IYDLFIDSNVPEF
+218 IYALFIDDNMPEF
-231 IIAERLNEQSIPAE
+231 IIAERLNEQNIPAE
-245 NGTSWT
+245 NGTLWT
-251 RAKIKFLNPR
+251 RAKIHQILTNEKYIGNNIYNKTSSKLKSRLVKNPKNEWVR
-261 TRNKVVHEE
+261 CDKAY
-270 IKESIK
+270 
-276 KRGLSKPISVRA
+276 KPIISKKKYNKAQEIIQLRSVHLTNEELLEKLKQKLESNGKLSGFI

-293 FKYALICGQGRI
+293 TGPSSSVYRTRFGGLLRAYTLIGYKPEHDYSYIQINEALRSFYSGIIEDFKGEILKSNCYIDEYKYAPMLYINDEFLISVLITKCTHMKSGKLRWKVRFDNSQKADITIVIRMDSQNI
-305 EALVALGETIIP
+305 SPLDFYIIP
-317 AIIRD
+317 KIENEYSKMWMTETNNIRLD
-322 VSEEDAYVMSLVE
+322 LYRFDNLDK
-335 NIARRRPRSN
+335 
-345 ELLQVIKDMKIR
+345 LLQIITRMKVR
-357 GLSDSE
+357 
-363 ISEITGYSSNWVS
+363 
-376 SINMLLDKGEHK
+376 
-388 LLSAVERGNLPLYLA
+388 
-403 VQFARCETEEA
+403 
-414 QDILTE
+414 
-420 AYDKKLIKS
+420 
-429 RDIIKIK
+429 
-436 YILNQRTVG
+436 
-445 NKGAKAAGFYY
+445 
-456 HKPSKRMTAEE
+456 
-467 LIELYENSIA
+467 ELYA
-477 EHKSVYNN
+477 A
-485 SKFIKTNLLI
+485 
-495 INEIFNIIM
+495 
-504 MNKSFQNIL
+504 
-513 EQENLSELPSQILN
+513 
-527 PVNKEVSK
+527 

>member
-1 MASGN
+1 MASEN
-6 EKNHRVRVAQYL
+6 DKNHKVRVAQYL

-186 KEILNF
+186 KEILSF

-218 IYDLFIDSNVPEF
+218 IYDLFIDNNVPEF
-231 IIAERLNEQSIPAE
+231 IIAERLNEQNIPAE
-245 NGTSWT
+245 NGTLWT
-251 RAKIKFLNPR
+251 RAKI
-261 TRNKVVHEE
+261 H
-270 IKESIK
+270 
-276 KRGLSKPISVRA
+276 
-288 IDEDD
+288 
-293 FKYALICGQGRI
+293 Q
-305 EALVALGETIIP
+305 
-317 AIIRD
+317 
-322 VSEEDAYVMSLVE
+322 
-335 NIARRRPRSN
+335 
-345 ELLQVIKDMKIR
+345 
-357 GLSDSE
+357 
-363 ISEITGYSSNWVS
+363 
-376 SINMLLDKGEHK
+376 
-388 LLSAVERGNLPLYLA
+388 
-403 VQFARCETEEA
+403 
-414 QDILTE
+414 ILTNE
-420 AYDKKLIKS
+420 KYIGNNIYNKTSSKLKS
-429 RDIIKIK
+429 RLVKTPNMNGLDVTRHINPLFQRKI
-436 YILNQRTVG
+436 
-445 NKGAKAAGFYY
+445 
-456 HKPSKRMTAEE
+456 
-467 LIELYENSIA
+467 
-477 EHKSVYNN
+477 
-485 SKFIKTNLLI
+485 
-495 INEIFNIIM
+495 
-504 MNKSFQNIL
+504 
-513 EQENLSELPSQILN
+513 
-527 PVNKEVSK
+527 

>member
-1 MASGN
+1 MASEN
-6 EKNHRVRVAQYL
+6 DKNHKVRVAQYL

-54 GKSGVSIVGRHSLQ
+54 GKSGVSIIGRHSLQ

-186 KEILNF
+186 KEILGF

-218 IYDLFIDSNVPEF
+218 IYDLFIDDNMPEF
-231 IIAERLNEQSIPAE
+231 IIAERLNEQNIPAE
-245 NGTSWT
+245 NGTLWT
-251 RAKIKFLNPR
+251 RAKIHQILTNEKYIGNNIYNKTSSKLKSRLVKNPK
-261 TRNKVVHEE
+261 NKWVRCD
-270 IKESIK
+270 KAY
-276 KRGLSKPISVRA
+276 KPIISKKKYNKAQEIIQLRSVHLTNDELLEKLKQKLESNGKLSGFI

-293 FKYALICGQGRI
+293 TGPSSSVYRTRFGGLLRAYTLIGYKPEHDYSYIQINEALRSFYSGIIEDFKGEILKSNCYIDEYKYAPMLYINDELLISVLITKCTPMKSGKLRWKVRFDNSQKADITIVIRMDSQNI
-305 EALVALGETIIP
+305 SPLDFYIIP
-317 AIIRD
+317 KIENEYSKMCMTETNNIRLD
-322 VSEEDAYVMSLVE
+322 LYRFDNLDK
-335 NIARRRPRSN
+335 
-345 ELLQVIKDMKIR
+345 LLQIITRMKVR
-357 GLSDSE
+357 
-363 ISEITGYSSNWVS
+363 
-376 SINMLLDKGEHK
+376 
-388 LLSAVERGNLPLYLA
+388 
-403 VQFARCETEEA
+403 
-414 QDILTE
+414 
-420 AYDKKLIKS
+420 
-429 RDIIKIK
+429 
-436 YILNQRTVG
+436 
-445 NKGAKAAGFYY
+445 
-456 HKPSKRMTAEE
+456 
-467 LIELYENSIA
+467 ELYA
-477 EHKSVYNN
+477 A
-485 SKFIKTNLLI
+485 
-495 INEIFNIIM
+495 
-504 MNKSFQNIL
+504 
-513 EQENLSELPSQILN
+513 
-527 PVNKEVSK
+527 

>member
-1 MASGN
+1 MASEN
-6 EKNHRVRVAQYL
+6 DKNHKVRVAQYL

-54 GKSGVSIVGRHSLQ
+54 GKSGVSIIGRHSLQ

-107 FERNGVDL
+107 FERNGVNL

-150 EKVFIGQVNL
+150 EKVFIGQANL

-186 KEILNF
+186 KEILGF

-212 IKIVNR
+212 IKIVNS
-218 IYDLFIDSNVPEF
+218 IYDLFIDDNMPEF
-231 IIAERLNEQSIPAE
+231 IIAERLNEQNIPAE
-245 NGTSWT
+245 NGTLWT
-251 RAKIKFLNPR
+251 RAKIHQILTNEKYIGNNIYNKTSSKLKSRLVKNPKNEWVR
-261 TRNKVVHEE
+261 CDKAY
-270 IKESIK
+270 
-276 KRGLSKPISVRA
+276 KPIISKKKYNKAQEIIQLRSVHLTNEELLEKLKQKLESNGKLSGFI

-293 FKYALICGQGRI
+293 TGPSSSVYRTRFGGLLRAYTLIGYKPEHDYSYIQINEALRSFYSGIIEDFKGEILKSNCYIDEYKYAPMLYINDEFLISVLITKCTHMKSGKLRWKVRFDNSQKADITIVIRMDSQNI
-305 EALVALGETIIP
+305 SPLDFYIIP
-317 AIIRD
+317 KIENEYSKMWMTETNNIRLD
-322 VSEEDAYVMSLVE
+322 LYRFDNLDK
-335 NIARRRPRSN
+335 
-345 ELLQVIKDMKIR
+345 LLQIITRMKVR
-357 GLSDSE
+357 
-363 ISEITGYSSNWVS
+363 
-376 SINMLLDKGEHK
+376 
-388 LLSAVERGNLPLYLA
+388 
-403 VQFARCETEEA
+403 
-414 QDILTE
+414 
-420 AYDKKLIKS
+420 
-429 RDIIKIK
+429 
-436 YILNQRTVG
+436 
-445 NKGAKAAGFYY
+445 
-456 HKPSKRMTAEE
+456 
-467 LIELYENSIA
+467 ELYA
-477 EHKSVYNN
+477 A
-485 SKFIKTNLLI
+485 
-495 INEIFNIIM
+495 
-504 MNKSFQNIL
+504 
-513 EQENLSELPSQILN
+513 
-527 PVNKEVSK
+527 

>member
-1 MASGN
+1 MASEN

-186 KEILNF
+186 KEILGF

-212 IKIVNR
+212 IKIVNS
-218 IYDLFIDSNVPEF
+218 IYDLFIDDNMPEF
-231 IIAERLNEQSIPAE
+231 IIAERLNEQNIPAE
-245 NGTSWT
+245 NGTLWT
-251 RAKIKFLNPR
+251 RAKIHQILTNEKYIGNNIYNKTSSKLKSRLVKNPKNEWVR
-261 TRNKVVHEE
+261 CDKAY
-270 IKESIK
+270 
-276 KRGLSKPISVRA
+276 KPIISKKKYNKAQEIIQLRSVHLTNDELLEKLKQKLESNGKLSGFI

-293 FKYALICGQGRI
+293 TGPSSSVYRTRFGGLLRAYTLIGYKPEHDYSYIQINEALRSFYSGIIEDFKGEILKSNCYIDEYKYAPMLYINDELLISVLITKCTPMKSGKLRWKVRFDNSQKADITIVIRMNSQNI
-305 EALVALGETIIP
+305 SPLDFYIIP
-317 AIIRD
+317 KIENEYNKMCMTETNNIRLD
-322 VSEEDAYVMSLVE
+322 LYRFDNLDK
-335 NIARRRPRSN
+335 
-345 ELLQVIKDMKIR
+345 LLQIITRMKVR
-357 GLSDSE
+357 
-363 ISEITGYSSNWVS
+363 
-376 SINMLLDKGEHK
+376 
-388 LLSAVERGNLPLYLA
+388 
-403 VQFARCETEEA
+403 
-414 QDILTE
+414 
-420 AYDKKLIKS
+420 
-429 RDIIKIK
+429 
-436 YILNQRTVG
+436 
-445 NKGAKAAGFYY
+445 
-456 HKPSKRMTAEE
+456 
-467 LIELYENSIA
+467 ELYA
-477 EHKSVYNN
+477 A
-485 SKFIKTNLLI
+485 
-495 INEIFNIIM
+495 
-504 MNKSFQNIL
+504 
-513 EQENLSELPSQILN
+513 
-527 PVNKEVSK
+527 

>member
-1 MASGN
+1 MASEN
-6 EKNHRVRVAQYL
+6 DKNHKVRVAQYL

-54 GKSGVSIVGRHSLQ
+54 GKSGVSIIGRHSLQ

-186 KEILNF
+186 KEILGF

-212 IKIVNR
+212 IKIVNS
-218 IYDLFIDSNVPEF
+218 IYDLFIDDNMPEF
-231 IIAERLNEQSIPAE
+231 IIAERLNEQNIPAE
-245 NGTSWT
+245 NGTLWT
-251 RAKIKFLNPR
+251 RAKIHQILTNEKYIGNNIYNKTSSKLKSRLVKNPKNEWVR
-261 TRNKVVHEE
+261 CDKAY
-270 IKESIK
+270 
-276 KRGLSKPISVRA
+276 KPIISKKKYNKAQEIIQLRSVHLTNDELLEKLKQKLESNGKLSGFI

-293 FKYALICGQGRI
+293 TGPSSSVYRTRFGGLLRAYTLIGYKPEHDYSYIQINEALRSFYSGIIEDFKGGILKSNCYIDEYKYAPMLYINDELLISVLITKCTPMKSGKLRWKVRFDNSQKADITIVIRMDSQNI
-305 EALVALGETIIP
+305 SPFDFYIIP
-317 AIIRD
+317 KIENEYSKMCMTETNNIRLD
-322 VSEEDAYVMSLVE
+322 LYRFDNLDK
-335 NIARRRPRSN
+335 
-345 ELLQVIKDMKIR
+345 LLQIITRMKVR
-357 GLSDSE
+357 
-363 ISEITGYSSNWVS
+363 
-376 SINMLLDKGEHK
+376 
-388 LLSAVERGNLPLYLA
+388 
-403 VQFARCETEEA
+403 
-414 QDILTE
+414 
-420 AYDKKLIKS
+420 
-429 RDIIKIK
+429 
-436 YILNQRTVG
+436 
-445 NKGAKAAGFYY
+445 
-456 HKPSKRMTAEE
+456 
-467 LIELYENSIA
+467 ELYA
-477 EHKSVYNN
+477 A
-485 SKFIKTNLLI
+485 
-495 INEIFNIIM
+495 
-504 MNKSFQNIL
+504 
-513 EQENLSELPSQILN
+513 
-527 PVNKEVSK
+527 

>member
-1 MASGN
+1 MASEN
-6 EKNHRVRVAQYL
+6 DKNHKVRVAQYL

-30 NQSEYIKDYAEK
+30 NQSDYIKDYAEK

-54 GKSGVSIVGRHSLQ
+54 GKSGVSIIGRHSLQ

-186 KEILNF
+186 KEILGF

-212 IKIVNR
+212 IKIVNS
-218 IYDLFIDSNVPEF
+218 IYDLFIDDNMPEF
-231 IIAERLNEQSIPAE
+231 IIAERLNEQNIPAE
-245 NGTSWT
+245 NGTLWT
-251 RAKIKFLNPR
+251 RAKIHQILTNEKYIGNNIYNKTSSKLKSRLVKNPKNEWVR
-261 TRNKVVHEE
+261 CDKAY
-270 IKESIK
+270 
-276 KRGLSKPISVRA
+276 KPIISKKKYNKAQEIIQLRSVHLTNEELLEKLKQKLESNGKLSGFI

-293 FKYALICGQGRI
+293 TGPSSSVYRTRFGGLLRAYTLIGYKPEHDYSYIQI
-305 EALVALGETIIP
+305 NEALRSFYSGIIEDFKGEILKSNCYIDEYKYSPMLYINDELLISVLITKCTPMKSGKLRWKVRFDNSQKADITIVIRMDSQNISPLDFYIIP
-317 AIIRD
+317 KIENEYSKMCMTETNNIRLD
-322 VSEEDAYVMSLVE
+322 LYRFDNLDK
-335 NIARRRPRSN
+335 
-345 ELLQVIKDMKIR
+345 LLQIITRMKVR
-357 GLSDSE
+357 
-363 ISEITGYSSNWVS
+363 
-376 SINMLLDKGEHK
+376 
-388 LLSAVERGNLPLYLA
+388 
-403 VQFARCETEEA
+403 
-414 QDILTE
+414 
-420 AYDKKLIKS
+420 
-429 RDIIKIK
+429 
-436 YILNQRTVG
+436 
-445 NKGAKAAGFYY
+445 
-456 HKPSKRMTAEE
+456 
-467 LIELYENSIA
+467 ELYA
-477 EHKSVYNN
+477 A
-485 SKFIKTNLLI
+485 
-495 INEIFNIIM
+495 
-504 MNKSFQNIL
+504 
-513 EQENLSELPSQILN
+513 
-527 PVNKEVSK
+527 